1 MGPVMVYGFAL
12 QCVHRDLAARNV
24 LLDENFVAMISDFG
38 LSRDIYESGEYE
50 TLSGVRNLNT
60 LSCIYVPKRL
70 VVSLQS
76 CDWHLTLISMV
87 YNSID
92 NIVLLSIYLST
103 EYVVTI
109 NSCHP
114 RGAYSVCQ
122 NTSIFFCHLLILLS
136 TWVFSLKTYD
146 TRWQTIRC
154 SNVSK
159 VLVTQ

>member
-1 MGPVMVYGFAL
+1 MVYGFSL

-76 CDWHLTLISMV
+76 CD
-87 YNSID
+87 
-92 NIVLLSIYLST
+92 
-103 EYVVTI
+103 
-109 NSCHP
+109 
-114 RGAYSVCQ
+114 
-122 NTSIFFCHLLILLS
+122 
-136 TWVFSLKTYD
+136 
-146 TRWQTIRC
+146 
-154 SNVSK
+154 
-159 VLVTQ
+159 

>member
-1 MGPVMVYGFAL
+1 MQWLQAASGMAYFLSL

-60 LSCIYVPKRL
+60 LWYIYVPKRL

-76 CDWHLTLISMV
+76 FDWHLTLISIV
-87 YNSID
+87 YDSID
-92 NIVLLSIYLST
+92 NIVLLSIYLSI
-103 EYVVTI
+103 EYLVTI

-114 RGAYSVCQ
+114 RGVYSVCQ
-122 NTSIFFCHLLILLS
+122 NRPIFFSLLWRRTAQDYKQS
-136 TWVFSLKTYD
+136 DAQMFPKCW
-146 TRWQTIRC
+146 
-154 SNVSK
+154 
-159 VLVTQ
+159 

>member
-1 MGPVMVYGFAL
+1 MVYGFSL

-76 CDWHLTLISMV
+76 FDWHLTPISMV

-92 NIVLLSIYLST
+92 NNIVLLSIYLSI
-103 EYVVTI
+103 EYLVTI

-122 NTSIFFCHLLILLS
+122 NRSIFSCHLLILLS

-159 VLVTQ
+159 LLVTQ

>member
-76 CDWHLTLISMV
+76 CD
-87 YNSID
+87 
-92 NIVLLSIYLST
+92 
-103 EYVVTI
+103 
-109 NSCHP
+109 
-114 RGAYSVCQ
+114 
-122 NTSIFFCHLLILLS
+122 
-136 TWVFSLKTYD
+136 
-146 TRWQTIRC
+146 
-154 SNVSK
+154 
-159 VLVTQ
+159 

>member
-1 MGPVMVYGFAL
+1 MGPVMVYGFSL

-76 CDWHLTLISMV
+76 
-87 YNSID
+87 ID
-92 NIVLLSIYLST
+92 
-103 EYVVTI
+103 
-109 NSCHP
+109 
-114 RGAYSVCQ
+114 
-122 NTSIFFCHLLILLS
+122 
-136 TWVFSLKTYD
+136 
-146 TRWQTIRC
+146 
-154 SNVSK
+154 
-159 VLVTQ
+159 

>member
-1 MGPVMVYGFAL
+1 MVYGFSL

-24 LLDENFVAMISDFG
+24 LLDENFVAIISDFG

-76 CDWHLTLISMV
+76 FDWHLTPISMV

-92 NIVLLSIYLST
+92 NNIVLLSIYLSI
-103 EYVVTI
+103 EYLVTI

-122 NTSIFFCHLLILLS
+122 NRSIFSCHLLILLS

>member
-1 MGPVMVYGFAL
+1 MVYGFSL

-76 CDWHLTLISMV
+76 FDWHLTPISMV

-92 NIVLLSIYLST
+92 NNIVLLSIYLSI
-103 EYVVTI
+103 EYLVTI

-122 NTSIFFCHLLILLS
+122 NRSIFSCHLLILLS